1 MEKYD
6 AGLRIIATAQQARE
20 AGDYVQAHEQFIQ
33 GIEEL
38 MRLVQNEGDAETKTL
53 VRKHCAR
60 FMDEAEQILTAQ
72 PSPTAKLLQAKAQ
85 GLEERAKKEQ
95 QQLKFAAGLALYTEA
110 CEAYKLLRQ
119 ASLGKQREWA
129 GERALSMLE
138 KAEHMQTLVRKIAAN
153 GPKGVERGSVGS
165 SHAGGADSCFDN
177 PLGLPHAVGASGSG
191 EDGPA
196 HFARPDQVDSDTLP
210 NSLTWLLA
218 RGTKTN
224 EEEERVLVLGSTIH
238 G

>member
-85 GLEERAKKEQ
+85 GLEEGGYRLVINNGKDGAQ
-95 QQLKFAAGLALYTEA
+95 SVYHIHLHILGG
-110 CEAYKLLRQ
+110 RQ
-119 ASLGKQREWA
+119 
-129 GERALSMLE
+129 M
-138 KAEHMQTLVRKIAAN
+138 
-153 GPKGVERGSVGS
+153 
-165 SHAGGADSCFDN
+165 
-177 PLGLPHAVGASGSG
+177 
-191 EDGPA
+191 
-196 HFARPDQVDSDTLP
+196 
-210 NSLTWLLA
+210 TWPP
-218 RGTKTN
+218 G
-224 EEEERVLVLGSTIH
+224 
-238 G
+238 